1 MPTLGW
7 KKGSGATPEC
17 LWTKRCEIWDRGHFV
32 CVLKFDSPLPEDHRV
47 NILST
52 TDSLHH
58 HLVRWWR
65 GSGLSD
71 APWVTIYDF
80 VYPRPTP
87 SRHRETLGRRSDKV
101 SAPPDYACKRKG
113 QKTVKSHGIR
123 DRNHTHSND
132 DTMGSGIESIPYTQC
147 ANFANSSLIPRN
159 HLRFTIFFTH
169 GNVSILK
176 TQRRI
181 HGDARR
187 PCRRSSPRFLLFTPP
202 RVFFEPG
209 TSATRLLHRG
219 RIAEIFA

>member
-1 MPTLGW
+1 MWRWLDSRRAPLLHSVCQKFGNAEICANQKTHGICCRSVGW
-7 KKGSGATPEC
+7 KQ
-17 LWTKRCEIWDRGHFV
+17 R
-32 CVLKFDSPLPEDHRV
+32 SPCTVPNMR
-47 NILST
+47 ICPT
-52 TDSLHH
+52 
-58 HLVRWWR
+58 
-65 GSGLSD
+65 
-71 APWVTIYDF
+71 
-80 VYPRPTP
+80 PRPTP

-101 SAPPDYACKRKG
+101 SAPPDYACKLKG
-113 QKTVKSHGIR
+113 RKTVKSHGIR

-147 ANFANSSLIPRN
+147 ANFAKGSSSLIPRN

-209 TSATRLLHRG
+209 TSATRLSHRG